1 MEDADRHDQIEALST
16 LKELL
21 DKVQDDP
28 DITESDLRDAA
39 IRAVNAFDTSIATHD
54 SWRRYEG
61 LDAEA
66 TDGDG
71 RQPAESGVDYHP
83 EYPGRLRRRVGAR
96 TAHIAIPEAAE
107 EHGNLHEWT
116 INMRLDGSWTTIA
129 TVVGSCADAKVR
141 GARELAK
148 LREPTRE

>member
-1 MEDADRHDQIEALST
+1 MEDADRHDQIESLAT

-21 DKVQDDP
+21 DRVQDDP
-28 DITESDLRDAA
+28 DVDETDVRDVA
-39 IRAVNAFDTSIATHD
+39 IRAVNAFDESIARHD
-54 SWRRYEG
+54 SWRPYEG
-61 LDAEA
+61 LEVETADN
-66 TDGDG
+66 TD
-71 RQPAESGVDYHP
+71 PHLTESGVEYHP
-83 EYPGRLRRRVGAR
+83 EYPERLRRRVGAR
-96 TAHIAIPEAAE
+96 TAHIAIPDAAE

-116 INMRLDGSWTTIA
+116 INMRLDGPWTTIA

>member
-28 DITESDLRDAA
+28 DITESDVRDAA
-39 IRAVNAFDTSIATHD
+39 IRAVNAFDTSIARHD

-66 TDGDG
+66 TEGDG
-71 RQPAESGVDYHP
+71 RQPSKSGVEYHP
-83 EYPGRLRRRVGAR
+83 EYPGRLRRRLGAG
-96 TAHIAIPEAAE
+96 TVHVAIPEAALTY
-107 EHGNLHEWT
+107 GNVDEWT
-116 INMRLDGSWTTIA
+116 IKMRLDGPWTTIA
-129 TVVGSCADAKVR
+129 TVVGSCADAMVR
-141 GARELAK
+141 ASRELLK
-148 LREPTRE
+148 LRQPTTK